1 MNVVYATP
9 ILVVARIKYLSR
21 DAQLK
26 QPAAGL
32 CFALASALL
41 QRPRPLI
48 RPASKHGLRLIMA
61 VPRANYDP
69 RRVCL
74 NPFPEWTLGKHK
86 RTAGIYLAGALVRR
100 PRSTSLNPT
109 SNTRGTLSL
118 PSRTGPSSTPPSSPL
133 TRARSH
139 GKTHATTSRSTSPS
153 LTGCRASSPSSGSS
167 SSTSLT
173 RTVFVATPASGTRA
187 RFGARASSYS
197 SASP

>member
-1 MNVVYATP
+1 MLHMSRISCRMNVVYATP

-100 PRSTSLNPT
+100 PRSASLNPT
-109 SNTRGTLSL
+109 LIPAGRSVCHRQLDLPRRRHPLRSRGLPAMGRPTR
-118 PSRTGPSSTPPSSPL
+118 RRRGPRHL
-133 TRARSH
+133 R
-139 GKTHATTSRSTSPS
+139 
-153 LTGCRASSPSSGSS
+153 
-167 SSTSLT
+167 
-173 RTVFVATPASGTRA
+173 
-187 RFGARASSYS
+187 
-197 SASP
+197 